1 MTRRAIPLSVR
12 YEVLCRQAD
21 AEIVGKIN
29 RAGGVLK
36 SRYSKVLA
44 IARCRMTG
52 ERLIEHGC
60 EFDHILPV
68 ELGGTDEPE
77 NIQALTPKA
86 HRRKTDADLA
96 IIVKARHQSGGKG
109 SQRARRARNGS
120 KLKSRPFCKTFR
132 KKFDGTVE
140 RKAE

>member
-21 AEIVGKIN
+21 AEIVAKIN

-68 ELGGTDEPE
+68 ELGGSNDTA
-77 NIQALTPKA
+77 NIQALTVKA
-86 HRRKTDADLA
+86 HRRKTDSDIARIA
-96 IIVKARHQSGGKG
+96 KANRQAGLTG
-109 SQRARRARNGS
+109 QRARRARNGS
-120 KLKSRPFCKTFR
+120 KLKSRPFDRTFR